1 MRFSLP
7 ILHLGKQ
14 TLDRRWLDPAGRYEL
29 PFGQAAPVCCE
40 VKGGTEYETVGV
52 IDTLLVEDGVVEA
65 MGEIFS
71 DLAIYK
77 GLIDGDLV
85 LSVDAALGEYEHIK
99 GVLRIQSMVIRGALV
114 IRKVGWAW

>member
-29 PFGQAAPVCCE
+29 PFGQAAPVRRE

-65 MGEIFS
+65 LGEIFS
-71 DLAIYK
+71 DLGIYK

-85 LSVDAALGEYEHIK
+85 LSVAIALGEYEYLES
-99 GVLRIQSMVIRGALV
+99 VLRIRSMEISGALV
-114 IRKVGWAW
+114 VPKAGWAW